1 MKTSADS
8 LMGDLETIRQLL
20 EEDDGPENRR
30 PENRRVDNSDTSTA
44 IDGIAT
50 DNVQPNG
57 DSPMM
62 RDLQPGFAFVSN
74 QPTDVIGATEPEADA
89 APRLHKGGF
98 KAETGLV
105 MSRARALIE
114 EHPNAW
120 SPQQTD
126 ELCAALKVRIDDTV
140 HQWIDDTLNRHR
152 KSLEDR
158 LVQTI
163 QNELAEHLQLLDA
176 TSSAEEL
183 LTPAS
188 LNKTNDG

>member
-1 MKTSADS
+1 
-8 LMGDLETIRQLL
+8 MGDLETIRALL
-20 EEDDGPENRR
+20 EEDDGQEQVGQ
-30 PENRRVDNSDTSTA
+30 E
-44 IDGIAT
+44 DGLAAQHDAPTPFNDIVT

-57 DSPMM
+57 ETPAMHSLAPD
-62 RDLQPGFAFVSN
+62 FAIAPAQAADPIN
-74 QPTDVIGATEPEADA
+74 IADA
-89 APRLHKGGF
+89 HADPRTSVHKNSF

-140 HQWIDDTLNRHR
+140 HQWIDETLNRHR

-163 QNELAEHLQLLDA
+163 QNELAEHLQLLEIE
-176 TSSAEEL
+176 SSAEEL
-183 LTPAS
+183 LTPKS